1 MASNASVHSSA
12 HASSVA
18 ASSRT
23 PNPIPGRRVHSA
35 AHYSAGYDPSRP
47 GHYPSRRNPE
57 YSAADGSP
65 TLRRFPILRQTSATS
80 ATSQPTSSTRN
91 KFRSP
96 NPNQQISTRAAS
108 RASAFS
114 RVHPAG
120 PSKYSP
126 LTNESQISAAAS
138 RRHSSR
144 RASSVLQR
152 SSQTDPAPA
161 HPHSA
166 IPSLADPTAEP
177 PSLPQLP
184 KVTRPPD
191 HLPQRFSDQYHRPTS
206 KFQPSTPARPPQP
219 SARPRPPPIPLPRA
233 SPPSQSAD
241 GLALPLSPN
250 PVSPDAIVRSISNPH
265 LSVPSDVVA
274 VKPPPIV
281 IPASPIPPPLT
292 KSQLNPLP
300 LSHISP
306 LLLNQH
312 HPDPILPFNL
322 ATPPPLM
329 HQAKRPGKNNIHLRR
344 PPPLVTSPDTP
355 GFAGNDG
362 PANPLLPSLIE
373 PIPLMRRDDRPPIQ
387 RDATS
392 FVTKGSDS
400 NDGSAAEGDP
410 DHDGR
415 PSLTECDHA
424 PTITKAPVI
433 KTPALLDPTLIP
445 IKPADADADP
455 YMFDE
460 ASNSSFGGSE
470 DAPQFPR
477 NVRRPRAAGDAGE
490 IQEDDFQML
499 GGDGTLFDGG
509 FILFSDGRIQTPEK
523 VMRKTSEGLAV
534 EGIPTSS
541 NNLIIVRS
549 LSEFKK
555 SHTFK
560 PNSNR
565 SSTLGRGA
573 AGRVYLAVHEPSQR
587 KIAVKEI
594 NFFHQEKRNQ
604 LRKELVTLI
613 SHQSRFL
620 VRSYGAFYD
629 GNGIVH
635 VTLEYMDC
643 GSLSD
648 VILKRG
654 AVPEPVICKIAEHC
668 LRGLCFLHSNH
679 ILHRDVKT
687 GNILLSRKLCRAKL
701 SDFGLA
707 RDLKEDVNNEG
718 RTDSVTKTFVGTLN
732 YMSPERLSGQ
742 EYTYASDI
750 WALGI
755 SLVECVLGRSPFEK
769 MTGFFEVLHA
779 AKAPLAEQVRKL
791 VSREFYD
798 LLRLMTDHEPSNRP
812 TARELL
818 QHDFIQAGRHNVND
832 FRRWLDG
839 IPRLDCDDKD
849 MSQGSVRVSRR
860 SVEKKSVGSPTT
872 AGGKSDRKSKASTR
886 GHALDWKKQR
896 SRPK

>member
-1 MASNASVHSSA
+1 MH
-12 HASSVA
+12 
-18 ASSRT
+18 
-23 PNPIPGRRVHSA
+23 
-35 AHYSAGYDPSRP
+35 
-47 GHYPSRRNPE
+47 
-57 YSAADGSP
+57 P
-65 TLRRFPILRQTSATS
+65 T
-80 ATSQPTSSTRN
+80 
-91 KFRSP
+91 K
-96 NPNQQISTRAAS
+96 
-108 RASAFS
+108 
-114 RVHPAG
+114 
-120 PSKYSP
+120 K
-126 LTNESQISAAAS
+126 
-138 RRHSSR
+138 
-144 RASSVLQR
+144 
-152 SSQTDPAPA
+152 
-161 HPHSA
+161 
-166 IPSLADPTAEP
+166 
-177 PSLPQLP
+177 
-184 KVTRPPD
+184 
-191 HLPQRFSDQYHRPTS
+191 
-206 KFQPSTPARPPQP
+206 
-219 SARPRPPPIPLPRA
+219 
-233 SPPSQSAD
+233 
-241 GLALPLSPN
+241 
-250 PVSPDAIVRSISNPH
+250 
-265 LSVPSDVVA
+265 
-274 VKPPPIV
+274 
-281 IPASPIPPPLT
+281 
-292 KSQLNPLP
+292 
-300 LSHISP
+300 
-306 LLLNQH
+306 
-312 HPDPILPFNL
+312 
-322 ATPPPLM
+322 
-329 HQAKRPGKNNIHLRR
+329 PGKNNIHLRR
-344 PPPLVTSPDTP
+344 PPPLITSPDTP
-355 GFAGNDG
+355 GFAGNDA
-362 PANPLLPSLIE
+362 PANALLPSLIE
-373 PIPLMRRDDRPPIQ
+373 PIPLRREERPPIQ

-400 NDGSAAEGDP
+400 NDGSAAEGDADP
-410 DHDGR
+410 DGR
-415 PSLTECDHA
+415 ISLAESDHGT
-424 PTITKAPVI
+424 TIIKAPIV
-433 KTPALLDPTLIP
+433 KSPGLLEESNLR
-445 IKPADADADP
+445 IKPADVEVDP
-455 YMFDE
+455 YTFDE

-470 DAPQFPR
+470 DAPQLPR
-477 NVRRPRAAGDAGE
+477 NIRRPRAAGEAGE
-490 IQEDDFQML
+490 IQEDDFQMV
-499 GGDGTLFDGG
+499 GGDGTVFDGG

-560 PNSNR
+560 TNSNG

-648 VILKRG
+648 VIQKRG

-732 YMSPERLSGQ
+732 YMSPERLNGQ

-755 SLVECVLGRSPFEK
+755 SLVECILGRCPFDK
-769 MTGFFEVLHA
+769 MKSFFEVFYATEL
-779 AKAPLAEQVRKL
+779 PLAEQVRKL
-791 VSREFYD
+791 VSHELYD
-798 LLRLMTDHEPSNRP
+798 LIRLMTDRDANNRP

-832 FRRWLDG
+832 LRRWLDD

-860 SVEKKSVGSPTT
+860 SVEKKSVRTTSTSTSNAGS
-872 AGGKSDRKSKASTR
+872 AKSDRKSKASNR

-896 SRPK
+896 IRPK

>member
-1 MASNASVHSSA
+1 MAASA
-12 HASSVA
+12 HA
-18 ASSRT
+18 
-23 PNPIPGRRVHSA
+23 PNPMPGRRVHSA
-35 AHYSAGYDPSRP
+35 AHYTAGYDPSRP
-47 GHYPSRRNPE
+47 GHYPSVRNPE

-65 TLRRFPILRQTSATS
+65 TLRRFPGFRQTSSNSTS
-80 ATSQPTSSTRN
+80 ASPSSLS
-91 KFRSP
+91 KKLASP
-96 NPNQQISTRAAS
+96 SAHPANSNASSPAAKHSLRGAS
-108 RASAFS
+108 RASAYS

-126 LTNESQISAAAS
+126 LTNDATASTTSSS
-138 RRHSSR
+138 RRRSSR

-152 SSQTDPAPA
+152 SSHGNASPLENN
-161 HPHSA
+161 
-166 IPSLADPTAEP
+166 IVPSNMDPTAEP
-177 PSLPQLP
+177 PSLPELP
-184 KVTRPPD
+184 KIPRSPD
-191 HLPQRFSDQYHRPTS
+191 HLPQRFSDQYHSRPS
-206 KFQPSTPARPPQP
+206 KVYPPTMSRPIQPAI
-219 SARPRPPPIPLPRA
+219 RPRPPPIPLPRA
-233 SPPSQSAD
+233 SPPSRSAD
-241 GLALPLSPN
+241 AIGIVPN
-250 PVSPDAIVRSISNPH
+250 PVAIAPCNEISPDAIVRSISNPH
-265 LSVPSDVVA
+265 LTVPSDTAGPETVTDIVSPS
-274 VKPPPIV
+274 PPPIALSK
-281 IPASPIPPPLT
+281 PKLA
-292 KSQLNPLP
+292 PLP
-300 LSHISP
+300 ISQVSP
-306 LLLNQH
+306 FSVIQPQ
-312 HPDPILPFNL
+312 PDIAL
-322 ATPPPLM
+322 APQLAVPSFLVPP
-329 HQAKRPGKNNIHLRR
+329 AKRPGKNNIHLRR
-344 PPPLVTSPDTP
+344 PPPLITSPDTP

-373 PIPLMRRDDRPPIQ
+373 PIPLRRDERPPIE

-400 NDGSAAEGDP
+400 NDGSGVEGDT
-410 DHDGR
+410 DVVDAR
-415 PSLTECDHA
+415 TSLGESEQGTTHL
-424 PTITKAPVI
+424 KAGTDRRRGVAD
-433 KTPALLDPTLIP
+433 TTCLGM
-445 IKPADADADP
+445 KPAVDADIDP

-470 DAPQFPR
+470 DTVQLPKNARRSRAP
-477 NVRRPRAAGDAGE
+477 GDAGE
-490 IQEDDFQML
+490 VQEDDFQMV
-499 GGDGTLFDGG
+499 GGDGALFDGG

-560 PNSNR
+560 TNNNG

-648 VILKRG
+648 VIQKRG
-654 AVPEPVICKIAEHC
+654 AVPEAVISKIAEHC

-732 YMSPERLSGQ
+732 YMSPERLNGQ

-755 SLVECVLGRSPFEK
+755 SLVECILGRCPFDK
-769 MTGFFEVLHA
+769 MKGFFEVFYA
-779 AKAPLAEQVRKL
+779 TESPLAEQVRKL
-791 VSREFYD
+791 VSHELYD
-798 LLRLMTDHEPSNRP
+798 LIRLMTDREASNRP

-818 QHDFIQAGRHNVND
+818 QHNFIQAGRHNVND
-832 FRRWLDG
+832 LRRWLDD

-849 MSQGSVRVSRR
+849 MSQGSVRLSR
-860 SVEKKSVGSPTT
+860 SVDKKAVGSSTT
-872 AGGKSDRKSKASTR
+872 AAKLDRKSKASTR

-896 SRPK
+896 CRPK